1 MSAPAAPV
9 ARQGGRSHGTAARG
23 PGARTSSRFGRRPQK
38 RLVFLLPAALFLAAL
53 SVYPL
58 IQLVR
63 MAFSAVTA
71 ATLNSSWAWTGLTN
85 IRTGWAS
92 GQTQQAIV
100 RTVVFVLIVTVLGMA
115 LGLGGAIALRTRGRW
130 SGILL
135 AVMVFVWA
143 LPPVVNGSVWKF
155 LLGSNGLVN
164 TLLLDLHL
172 RQTPAPFLYSQ
183 YWALGS
189 VAFVS
194 SFAVIPFNALVYRAA
209 LLNIEPEVFEAAAI
223 DGANKWQE
231 IRHIMT
237 PAVRPTT
244 LVLLVLTIVYG
255 FRGFDFIYVMTYGG
269 PGTATNT
276 LPFLGYL
283 QAFVRYDFG
292 LGASTSILAVLGVL
306 VLAVV
311 YARSIRREEAE
322 R

>member
-1 MSAPAAPV
+1 MSAPATP
-9 ARQGGRSHGTAARG
+9 AARLRRRT
-23 PGARTSSRFGRRPQK
+23 PDARTAFTTRPRRRPQR
-38 RLVFLLPAALFLAAL
+38 RLVFLLPAGIFLGVL
-53 SVYPL
+53 SLYPMV
-58 IQLVR
+58 QLVR

-71 ATLNSSWAWTGLTN
+71 QTLNGHWDWVGLAN
-85 IRTGWAS
+85 VRDGWAS
-92 GQTQQAIV
+92 GQTQQAIG
-100 RTVVFVLIVTVLGMA
+100 RTLVFVVIVTVLGMG

-130 SGILL
+130 SGGLL

-155 LLGSNGLVN
+155 LLGDNGLVN
-164 TLLLDLHL
+164 TLLVHGGLRHL
-172 RQTPAPFLYSQ
+172 PAPFLYDQ
-183 YWALGS
+183 HWALAS
-189 VAFVS
+189 VAFVN

-255 FRGFDFIYVMTYGG
+255 FRSFDFIYVMTYGG

-283 QAFVRYDFG
+283 QAFVRYNFG
-292 LGASTSILAVLGVL
+292 LGASTSVLTVLGVL
-306 VLAVV
+306 VLAAV
-311 YARSIRREEAE
+311 YARSIRREEKN
-322 R
+322 